1 AAAPNARARPRSSIA
16 VRCGQKVRLRPG
28 GRDAHDEAHGDTNAR
43 PRGGR
48 NGTSKRVSVASARS
62 HERVPS
68 LPPAPDELCKTRAG
82 PAKPP
87 GPASPGRRARA
98 LRALAQMVLQT
109 GGPDERPAP
118 RARAGDG
125 IRVSSDAES
134 VDEGEGWVT
143 APAESEGE
151 RLGARGAELVPEAP
165 SPSRAVWTRRGPP
178 DPLPP
183 ADAPRSWLY
192 VPLPA
197 SWMGSRPRRGAVI
210 PNSARSGGI
219 GWLSC
224 AGSRRAPPSPER
236 PPHTV
241 VATRGVRWHAACT
254 LPMLVAGCRSPDAY
268 LQAPLQEALLQ
279 RYGGA
284 SMAAEIAG
292 AAGMRPALGRAPA
305 ASRPRDRSG
314 AAPRETDAEQRA
326 TPPPAAPTQSAACD
340 PLVAMRE
347 VDLVAELRRRVYTL
361 QAPPGP
367 IRGALKNAM
376 RAGLAEAQRDP

>member
-1 AAAPNARARPRSSIA
+1 
-16 VRCGQKVRLRPG
+16 
-28 GRDAHDEAHGDTNAR
+28 
-43 PRGGR
+43 
-48 NGTSKRVSVASARS
+48 
-62 HERVPS
+62 
-68 LPPAPDELCKTRAG
+68 
-82 PAKPP
+82 
-87 GPASPGRRARA
+87 
-98 LRALAQMVLQT
+98 MLQT

-143 APAESEGE
+143 APAKSEGE
-151 RLGARGAELVPEAP
+151 RLGARGAELVPE
-165 SPSRAVWTRRGPP
+165 PP

-197 SWMGSRPRRGAVI
+197 SWMGSCPRRGAVI

-224 AGSRRAPPSPER
+224 AGRPRCRWAGPRSRRAPPSPER

-268 LQAPLQEALLQ
+268 LQAPFQEALLQ

-314 AAPRETDAEQRA
+314 AAPRETDTVAAAARLAAPRRRGRQRRQGRPSIEPALPQEQRA

-376 RAGLAEAQRDP
+376 RAGLAEAQRDPVPRMLLHRSARS